1 MSAGNPSSSL
11 WDRAFQL
18 LDPDAQRGL
27 SPSKTNKRDVLSAV
41 LKDVEAARDLALRKR
56 WKFTKSNGDVV
67 ILRDV
72 MEKIVGWIQ
81 RFKETGD
88 AAVQYDPAHAALPW
102 AAFRFLLQTTVSEVQ
117 VFSAVAGDCECLK
130 NHFGYNQANLLGVEE
145 VARNLAKYRIIER
158 LHLRGPQSEIQAE
171 IEHALIRLYAEILRQ
186 LSYAVKF
193 FSERTITRLLKSP
206 FRTVKEDRKKE
217 LQASEQEVNQL
228 ATLADTETLR
238 SLDATFERMSI
249 QFTQVLSED
258 KFNEIVAWLS
268 VAPYYSHHQF
278 VAESRLA
285 GVGQWLLIHDDY
297 LQWLTSSSPS
307 LCYLHGIPG

>member
-1 MSAGNPSSSL
+1 MT
-11 WDRAFQL
+11 
-18 LDPDAQRGL
+18 AQ
-27 SPSKTNKRDVLSAV
+27 SAV

-117 VFSAVAGDCECLK
+117 VFSAVAGDCERLK
-130 NHFGYNQANLLGVEE
+130 NNFGYNQANLVAVEE
-145 VARNLAKYRIIER
+145 VARNLAKYRIFER

-171 IEHALIRLYAEILRQ
+171 IEHALVHLYAEILRQ

-193 FSERTITRLLKSP
+193 FSERTISKY
-206 FRTVKEDRKKE
+206 F
-217 LQASEQEVNQL
+217 
-228 ATLADTETLR
+228 
-238 SLDATFERMSI
+238 
-249 QFTQVLSED
+249 
-258 KFNEIVAWLS
+258 
-268 VAPYYSHHQF
+268 
-278 VAESRLA
+278 
-285 GVGQWLLIHDDY
+285 
-297 LQWLTSSSPS
+297 
-307 LCYLHGIPG
+307 